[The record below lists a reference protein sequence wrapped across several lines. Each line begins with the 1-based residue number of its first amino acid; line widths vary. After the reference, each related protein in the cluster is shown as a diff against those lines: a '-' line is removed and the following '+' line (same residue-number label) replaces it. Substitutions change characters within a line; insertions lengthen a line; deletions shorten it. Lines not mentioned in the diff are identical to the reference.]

1 VTKVHFMP
9 LSSERTGNG
18 IYETRVEAGVASDRA
33 RYSAVFP
40 TFTRIAASRTVR
52 PLASKPLARVS
63 LSDVTTGFRPPC
75 RPRAAAAARPALV
88 RSRIL
93 ARLGQDASPDMTS
106 GLTGP
111 LGPIASRSIVPFP
124 TPNASAARCL
134 SMPRSASVGSTK
146 GGFSSN
152 PPFLPRPGPRPR
164 APFAILPAARAGGE
178 GARP

>member
-1 VTKVHFMP
+1 MP

-93 ARLGQDASPDMTS
+93 ARLGQDASPDMIPHVAPL
-106 GLTGP
+106 GWQHIALTGDYTWNLAETAEFETLRP
-111 LGPIASRSIVPFP
+111 LRTEASML
-124 TPNASAARCL
+124 AA
-134 SMPRSASVGSTK
+134 
-146 GGFSSN
+146 
-152 PPFLPRPGPRPR
+152 
-164 APFAILPAARAGGE
+164 
-178 GARP
+178 